1 MFLKD
6 PYGCFVDLVASEA
19 KSWAT
24 ITPKFTYD
32 QSQPFFGILVPT
44 VDTTRYR
51 YVLEKLIC
59 AGSNVLFMGETGV
72 GKSVIISSCLDD
84 MVQSGKAV
92 SYIMG
97 YSAQTK
103 PSNLRDV
110 LETKLDKKR
119 KNLLGPPSGKKMFFF
134 VDDLN
139 MPSLEKYGAQPPNEL
154 LRQVID
160 QGGFY
165 DVGKLFFKN
174 VQDVVAVSAC
184 APPGGGRNEV
194 SPRLMRH
201 FHMMWLTNLSSESM
215 CTIFSS
221 IITGF
226 LLTTQP
232 TISHVGDKLVQS
244 SVNIY
249 LQIQKDLLPTPLKS
263 HYTFNLRDLSKVF
276 QGVLMTNPKF
286 ISSKDALIKLWCH
299 EGQRVFRDRLIDQ
312 DDRDWFNNAVLTELH
327 STLNSPSWE
336 VKDFVDVLYGNFLTR
351 ENREY
356 QELSDRKKINSVLV
370 EYLDE
375 YNITF
380 PSRMELVFFRDA
392 INHVSRISRVLSQ
405 PRGNALLVGVGGSG
419 RQSLTRMAAFMS
431 EYKCRQIEITRGY
444 GMNEWRENLKEILM
458 NAGAKNLPTV
468 FLFSDTQIVIET
480 FLEDINNI
488 LNSGEVPNLYEADEL
503 EKIVGMVRP
512 LAKAAGKIE
521 TREAILQ
528 HYIYLV
534 RENLHIVL
542 CMSPIGAGFRTRCRM
557 FPSLVNCCTIDWF
570 NAWPEDALF
579 SVAQRA
585 FEEQKGVGIDDYVD
599 TLSTM
604 CNKIH
609 RTVEIE
615 TSNFFKELKRYNYTT
630 PTSYLE
636 LIKLYIDI
644 LKKQREKISS
654 NEKRYRIGL
663 DKLRETEEMVAR
675 LEVTLTEMQP
685 VLLKAAEETATLL
698 VQVTADQKDAD
709 AQQAVVQVEVD
720 KAETF
725 AASVKVIKDDCQ
737 QDLDEAMPAYESA
750 VKALQSLDKK
760 SVQEMKAF
768 TNPPEMVKFTLE
780 AVCILMDIKP
790 DWGEAKKLMS
800 QMDFMDQLKD
810 YDKDNIPKKII
821 SKVKKY
827 YDDPRFT
834 PGKVLLHNMLLC
846 VLCNFILTL
855 YFSDGVKAVS
865 TAAMCL
871 CMWVRAMVVYDRVA
885 KNIEPKKAALKEA
898 ESQLADVMGQL
909 AVKQASLKQVL
920 DRVALLQKTLKETQ
934 DKKAELEAA
943 SER

>member
-1 MFLKD
+1 M
-6 PYGCFVDLVASEA
+6 
-19 KSWAT
+19 
-24 ITPKFTYD
+24 I
-32 QSQPFFGILVPT
+32 
-44 VDTTRYR
+44 
-51 YVLEKLIC
+51 
-59 AGSNVLFMGETGV
+59 
-72 GKSVIISSCLDD
+72 
-84 MVQSGKAV
+84 
-92 SYIMG
+92 
-97 YSAQTK
+97 
-103 PSNLRDV
+103 
-110 LETKLDKKR
+110 
-119 KNLLGPPSGKKMFFF
+119 
-134 VDDLN
+134 
-139 MPSLEKYGAQPPNEL
+139 
-154 LRQVID
+154 
-160 QGGFY
+160 
-165 DVGKLFFKN
+165 
-174 VQDVVAVSAC
+174 
-184 APPGGGRNEV
+184 
-194 SPRLMRH
+194 
-201 FHMMWLTNLSSESM
+201 WLTNLTSESM
-215 CTIFSS
+215 FTIFSS
-221 IITGF
+221 IVTGF
-226 LLTTQP
+226 LVASQP
-232 TISHVGDKLVQS
+232 TISHVGEKLVHS

-286 ISSKDALIKLWCH
+286 ISSKDSLIKLWCH
-299 EGQRVFRDRLIDQ
+299 ESQRVFRDRLIDQ
-312 DDRDWFNNAVLTELH
+312 DDRDWFNKAVLTELH
-327 STLNSPSWE
+327 DTLSSPSWE
-336 VKDFVDVLYGNFLTR
+336 IKDFVDVLYGNFLTR

-356 QELSDRKKINSVLV
+356 QELADRKKVNHVLT

-419 RQSLTRMAAFMS
+419 RQSLTRMAAFMAD
-431 EYKCRQIEITRGY
+431 YKCRQIEITRGY
-444 GMNEWRENLKEILM
+444 GMNEWRENLKDILI

-468 FLFSDTQIVIET
+468 FLFSDTQIVLET

-512 LAKAAGKIE
+512 LAKAAGKVE

-585 FEEQKGVGIDDYVD
+585 FEEQKGIGIDEYIDS
-599 TLSTM
+599 LSTM

-615 TSNFFKELKRYNYTT
+615 TANFFKELKRYNYTT

-654 NEKRYRIGL
+654 NEKRYRVGL

-675 LEVTLTEMQP
+675 LEISLTEMQP
-685 VLLKAAEETATLL
+685 VLVKAAEETATLL

-709 AQQAVVQVEVD
+709 AQQALVQVEVD
-720 KAETF
+720 KAQTF

-737 QDLDEAMPAYESA
+737 ADLDEAMPAYESA
-750 VKALQSLDKK
+750 VKALQALDKK

-768 TNPPEMVKFTLE
+768 ANPPEMVKFTLE
-780 AVCILMDIKP
+780 AVCILMDTKP

-800 QMDFMDQLKD
+800 QMDFMEQLRD

-821 SKVKKY
+821 TKVKKY

-834 PGKVLLHNMLLC
+834 PGKLSLHL
-846 VLCNFILTL
+846 
-855 YFSDGVKAVS
+855 
-865 TAAMCL
+865 
-871 CMWVRAMVVYDRVA
+871 
-885 KNIEPKKAALKEA
+885 
-898 ESQLADVMGQL
+898 
-909 AVKQASLKQVL
+909 
-920 DRVALLQKTLKETQ
+920 
-934 DKKAELEAA
+934 
-943 SER
+943 